1 MLRLATRL
9 AIRLAMRLA
18 MLRNDMALFPSRS
31 FCQMCVLVSSPFSQP
46 CSAHRVSGVLSYAK
60 F

>member
-1 MLRLATRL
+1 MLRL

-18 MLRNDMALFPSRS
+18 MLRNDTAMFPSRS

>member
-18 MLRNDMALFPSRS
+18 MLRNDTAMCSSRS
-31 FCQMCVLVSSPFSQP
+31 FCQMCVLVSSLFSQP
-46 CSAHRVSGVLSYAK
+46 CSAHRVSVVVSYAK
-60 F
+60 L